1 MVHTPP
7 PRVDLRPPV
16 PQRHDRGSPDPTPP
30 RSLPQP
36 QLPLTKPASKSARS
50 NVVVAVVVGAAIVA
64 SLTGIGF
71 AAMNFGPRAPETV
84 SVSGAPDTVS
94 DSVAVDPTVVFL
106 MIRGPP
112 RTIVT
117 VSVRGT
123 AKTR

>member
-1 MVHTPP
+1 M
-7 PRVDLRPPV
+7 
-16 PQRHDRGSPDPTPP
+16 
-30 RSLPQP
+30 
-36 QLPLTKPASKSARS
+36 PLTKPASKSARS

-64 SLTGIGF
+64 SLIGIGF

-94 DSVAVDPTVVFL
+94 DSAAVDPTVDL
-106 MIRGPP
+106 SPTAGPP
-112 RTIVT
+112 GTIVT